1 MAKSLYLIAV
11 CILLS
16 LPLTAQT
23 KPSAEGQGILVWV
36 GFSVSTFNP
45 DYGCPSNS
53 PFTCW
58 NSQLIGISPYVHT
71 NPLLFGRIG
80 AEGEARFMHW
90 HGPVDLTMDS
100 YMGGPR
106 VRLWN
111 HKKLAF
117 SGKFLLGTARITVD
131 PAVDGNY
138 FAFAPG
144 GAVDYRL
151 SRHFS
156 TRLDYEYQMW
166 PSFKGTQTGPGH
178 SGGLTPNGFSVG
190 ISYALK

>member
-1 MAKSLYLIAV
+1 MAKRLYLIAV
-11 CILLS
+11 GFLLA
-16 LPLTAQT
+16 LPLTAQS
-23 KPSAEGQGILVWV
+23 KPSAERPGISYWV

-45 DYGCPSNS
+45 DYGCGSNS

-58 NSQLIGISPYVHT
+58 NHQLIGISPYVHT
-71 NPLLFGRIG
+71 SEFLFGRIG
-80 AEGEARFMHW
+80 AEGQARFMHW
-90 HGPVDLTMDS
+90 HGPVNLNMDS

-106 VRLWN
+106 VRLWS

-117 SGKFLLGTARITVD
+117 SGKFVLGIAHISVN

-144 GAVDYRL
+144 AAVDYRVT
-151 SRHFS
+151 RHFS

-178 SGGLTPNGFSVG
+178 AGGLTPNGFSVG
-190 ISYALK
+190 ISYLVN